1 MRTSSFI
8 YIFFLL
14 VLLASC
20 KNAAIRG
27 SKKNLR
33 LDKPNEGILLT
44 QYQPSFFTLKAQAE
58 FAQENTNSQ
67 FKLELRMKSDSAI
80 WLDFADPIIGLHVIR
95 VLIRPDSAFMVNK
108 LDKTYYK
115 GDLSALIQKAGIP
128 LDYRLLEQILLANF
142 PILPKIYS
150 LVPVDNNEL
159 DIFPKKAS
167 TQSNGALLNARIHL
181 PSIRPIEYTFT
192 PPNSN
197 FSLHSKFE
205 RSAEEPL
212 SIFPRKMNL
221 SANTASKPSLNLLI
235 TEYSSQRKPMP
246 FNIPFKYKSL

>member
-108 LDKTYYK
+108 LDKTY
-115 GDLSALIQKAGIP
+115 
-128 LDYRLLEQILLANF
+128 
-142 PILPKIYS
+142 
-150 LVPVDNNEL
+150 
-159 DIFPKKAS
+159 
-167 TQSNGALLNARIHL
+167 
-181 PSIRPIEYTFT
+181 
-192 PPNSN
+192 
-197 FSLHSKFE
+197 
-205 RSAEEPL
+205 
-212 SIFPRKMNL
+212 
-221 SANTASKPSLNLLI
+221 
-235 TEYSSQRKPMP
+235 
-246 FNIPFKYKSL
+246 